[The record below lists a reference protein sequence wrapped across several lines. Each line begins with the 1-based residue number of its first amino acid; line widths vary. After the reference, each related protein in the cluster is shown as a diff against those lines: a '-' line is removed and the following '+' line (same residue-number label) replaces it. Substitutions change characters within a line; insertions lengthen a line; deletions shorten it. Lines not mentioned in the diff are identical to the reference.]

1 MRDFLFDMYF
11 IWFTYYAEVFP
22 ETINSFL
29 SITMKQ
35 FTLRRRLDHKSTKSW
50 WCEIEKLFGTL
61 TKNTSKLIKFR
72 RTFDNSFPHIKTPY
86 ILICPWDRCCFQA
99 IVLIPIGLTNSI
111 RNQLTLPN
119 RNIVNSRKRFPGT
132 SRLRGNNSNIRS
144 NVYGQKKNAIRL
156 SAVEQRFFRAT
167 ITFANIRILVYS
179 GRDMLYSSV
188 AWQTRYH
195 QTLSLLIRQMKKG
208 FLNLQNKI
216 WC

>member
-1 MRDFLFDMYF
+1 MRDFLFDMYL

-35 FTLRRRLDHKSTKSW
+35 FTLRWRSDHKSTKSW

-61 TKNTSKLIKFR
+61 TENTSKLIKFH
-72 RTFDNSFPHIKTPY
+72 RTFNNSFPQIKPPY
-86 ILICPWDRCCFQA
+86 ILICPSDRCCFQA

-111 RNQLTLPN
+111 QIQLTLPN
-119 RNIVNSRKRFPGT
+119 RNIVNSTKRFRGT
-132 SRLRGNNSNIRS
+132 SLRGNNSNIRS
-144 NVYGQKKNAIRL
+144 NVYGQKKNAIRP

-179 GRDMLYSSV
+179 GRDILYSSV
-188 AWQTRYH
+188 TWQTRYH

-208 FLNLQNKI
+208 FLNLQKKI